1 MKTKNY
7 LTGAV
12 FIMISCLFHASAV
25 IAEGVRTL
33 EWEDLVP
40 KGVKSPAV
48 DMGRID
54 HSGAGPLPSSPA
66 QADAPIVPALDQQ
79 IVKIAGFAVPL
90 EGDDK
95 GVTEFLMVPYYG
107 ACIHVPPPPAN
118 QIIYVIAEPPLSV
131 DLLSEPFWVTGTL
144 STKGVASE
152 LADSGYSLVSSKIE
166 AYQY

>member
-12 FIMISCLFHASAV
+12 FVLISSLFHVFAA
-25 IAEGVRTL
+25 IAEEVRTL

-40 KGVKSPAV
+40 KGVKNQTV

-54 HSGAGPLPSSPA
+54 HSGASPVLASPA
-66 QADAPIVPALDQQ
+66 FADAPVVPELDQQ
-79 IVKIAGFAVPL
+79 VVKIAGFAVPL

-131 DLLSEPFWVTGTL
+131 DLLSEPFWVTGKL

-152 LADSGYSLVSSKIE
+152 LADSGYSLVSNKIE
-166 AYQY
+166 VYQY